1 MALVSERIGQLFFH
15 DQRLEFT
22 EYGAGERWLV
32 LLPAPLMSR
41 RMHHRLA
48 RTIAAAGHHVLT
60 LDPLGHGRSDR
71 PDDPHAY
78 SVAEFAE
85 QVVVLLDAC
94 GADRAVVGG
103 TSLGADVA
111 LTVAVRHPERVA
123 GVIAAAPLLENALGP
138 GLAGFAPLMVLAR
151 RLPWVVSA
159 TRAVTRAVPRGVVP
173 PWAVV
178 LLDAL
183 DQRPGAL
190 AAAIHGVFF
199 GEIAPGSE
207 ARAAISAP
215 MLVIGHRHDPLHPL
229 ADAQMLAVEV
239 PDARLVES
247 GPADLCSTERIDAE
261 VVAFADRCHD
271 SAERR
276 AHGV

>member
-1 MALVSERIGQLFFH
+1 MALVSERIGQLFVA

-22 EYGAGERWLV
+22 EYGAGERWVV

-48 RTIAAAGHHVLT
+48 RVLAAAGHHVLT

-71 PDDPHAY
+71 PDDPQAY
-78 SVAEFAE
+78 SVAAFAD
-85 QVVVLLDAC
+85 QVIALLDAC
-94 GADRAVVGG
+94 GAERAVIGG

-111 LTVAVRHPERVA
+111 LTVAVHHPDRTA
-123 GVIAAAPLLENALGP
+123 GVIAAAPLLENALAP
-138 GLAGFAPLMVLAR
+138 GLVGFTPLMLLAR

-159 TRAVTRAVPRGVVP
+159 TRTITHAVPRGMVP
-173 PWAVV
+173 PWVVV

-199 GEIAPGSE
+199 GEIAPGAT
-207 ARAAISAP
+207 ARSGIQAP
-215 MLVIGHRHDPLHPL
+215 MLVLGHRHDPLHPL
-229 ADAQMLAVEV
+229 ADAQMLALDA
-239 PDARLVES
+239 PHARLVES
-247 GPADLCSTERIDAE
+247 VPRDLRNPARIDAE
-261 VVAFADRCHD
+261 IIGFLERC
-271 SAERR
+271 SGATERR
-276 AHGV
+276 AHGS